1 MSTHAV
7 WLIGLQTMF
16 LGRVFGQILVV
27 LVAPSWLP
35 SLEHWY
41 SGGLPNHLLLPAQIL
56 LLMFMSMVTYD
67 ACRQEGYWHVCKAR
81 TRRVLRVIAYVYV
94 AAMILRYVLT
104 MTFVPDLRWL
114 GHLIP
119 IFFHCVLAS
128 YILVLSLP
136 APEQN
141 LTQRPNSPATA

>member
-16 LGRVFGQILVV
+16 LGRVVGQILVV

-35 SLEHWY
+35 SLEHWD
-41 SGGLPNHLLLPAQIL
+41 SGLLPYHLLLPAQIL

-81 TRRVLRVIAYVYV
+81 TRS
-94 AAMILRYVLT
+94 
-104 MTFVPDLRWL
+104 
-114 GHLIP
+114 G
-119 IFFHCVLAS
+119 
-128 YILVLSLP
+128 
-136 APEQN
+136 Q
-141 LTQRPNSPATA
+141 